1 MNKICVPM
9 KHACISLS
17 FFFLFVLNASHAFAQ
32 QSGASQTELYFGLLK
47 NKRVAVV
54 ANPTSLV
61 GKTHLVDTL
70 IASGIQLK
78 KIFAPEHG
86 FRGEAGNGDH
96 VSNGIDKKT
105 NLPIFSLYGSHTR
118 PTAEMLADV
127 DVIVFDIQDVGV
139 RFYTFLATMQE
150 VMEAAVISK
159 KAVVVLDRPNPNGY
173 YIDGPVM
180 KDPKLYS
187 FVGQLPIPI
196 VHGCTLGE
204 LAKMINGE
212 GWLNGG
218 KSCELT
224 VIPCSDYT
232 HNSYFELPVKPSPN
246 LPNIT
251 SIYAYPSL
259 CLFEGTCISIGRGT
273 SLPFQQFGF
282 PNCKVGE
289 TSFTPK
295 EIPGVSTNPPFENQL
310 CRGIKVGFDKRPT
323 QLNLSWLMTMYNS
336 YPNKEK
342 FFSSPGFF
350 DKLAG
355 TTQLRK
361 QIVEGL
367 SEDKIRASWQK
378 DLEAYK
384 SMRKKYLLYTD
395 FN

>member
-1 MNKICVPM
+1 M
-9 KHACISLS
+9 KHGNIHLVLS
-17 FFFLFVLNASHAFAQ
+17 FLFALIVYSTFAQ
-32 QSGASQTELYFGLLK
+32 SSGASNTEVYFGKLK
-47 NKRVAVV
+47 DKRVAVV
-54 ANPTSLV
+54 ANPTSVV
-61 GKTHLVDTL
+61 GNRHLVDTL
-70 IASGIQLK
+70 IASGIHVV

-96 VSNGIDKKT
+96 VGNGFDKKT
-105 NLPIFSLYGSHTR
+105 KLPIFSLYGKQTR
-118 PTAEMLADV
+118 PTTEMLSNV

-150 VMEAAVISK
+150 VMEAAVINK
-159 KAVVVLDRPNPNGY
+159 KTVVVLDRPNPNGY

-180 KDPKLYS
+180 TDKKLYS

-204 LAKMINGE
+204 LALMINGE

-218 KSCELT
+218 KSCDLT
-224 VIPCSDYT
+224 VIPCSGYT
-232 HNSYFELPVKPSPN
+232 HNSYFELPIKPSPN

-273 SLPFQQFGF
+273 NLPFQQFGF

-289 TSFTPK
+289 TSFTPR
-295 EIPGVSTNPPFENQL
+295 EIPGVSSNPPFENQL
-310 CRGIKVGFDKRPT
+310 CKGIKVNFDIPPT
-323 QLNLSWLMTMYNS
+323 QLNLSWLMTMHSS

-355 TTQLRK
+355 TTTLRK
-361 QIVEGL
+361 QMVQGIT
-367 SEDKIRASWQK
+367 EDAIRATWQK
-378 DLEAYK
+378 DLDAYK
-384 SMRKKYLLYTD
+384 VIRKKYLLYTD
-395 FN
+395 FD

>member
-9 KHACISLS
+9 KHIRFHLILVVVFLLS
-17 FFFLFVLNASHAFAQ
+17 MVQVLAQ
-32 QSGASQTELYFGLLK
+32 VSGASNTGAYFGLLR
-47 NKRVAVV
+47 NTRVAVV
-54 ANPTSLV
+54 ANQTSV
-61 GKTHLVDTL
+61 IGNVHLVDTL
-70 IASGIQLK
+70 LASGIQVV

-96 VSNGIDKKT
+96 VNDGTDKKT
-105 NLPIFSLYGSHTR
+105 KLPIISLYGNHTR

-150 VMEAAVISK
+150 VMEAAVLSK

-173 YIDGPVM
+173 YVDGPVM
-180 KDPKLYS
+180 TDKKLYS

-204 LAKMINGE
+204 LAEMISGE
-212 GWLNGG
+212 GWLSGG

-232 HNSYFELPVKPSPN
+232 HNSYFELPIKPSPN

-259 CLFEGTCISIGRGT
+259 CWFEGTCISIGRGT
-273 SLPFQQFGF
+273 DLPFQQFGF

-289 TSFTPK
+289 TTFTPK

-310 CRGIKVGFDKRPT
+310 CKGAKVSFEKRPT
-323 QLNLSWLMTMYNS
+323 QLNLSWLISMYSN
-336 YPNKEK
+336 YPNKDK
-342 FFSSPGFF
+342 FFTSANFF

-361 QIVEGL
+361 QIIGGVG
-367 SEDKIRASWQK
+367 EDVIRLSWQN
-378 DLEAYK
+378 DLDAYK
-384 SMRKKYLLYTD
+384 AIRKKYLLYTD

>member
-1 MNKICVPM
+1 M
-9 KHACISLS
+9 KHARINLF
-17 FFFLFVLNASHAFAQ
+17 FFFLFVLNATHAFAQ
-32 QSGASQTELYFGLLK
+32 QSGASHTEMYFRLLQ

-54 ANPTSLV
+54 ANPTSMI

-70 IASGIQLK
+70 LSSGIQVI

-96 VSNGIDKKT
+96 VSNGFDKKT
-105 NLPIFSLYGSHTR
+105 KLPIFSLYGNHTR
-118 PTAEMLADV
+118 PTAEMLSNIDI
-127 DVIVFDIQDVGV
+127 IVFDIQDVGA
-139 RFYTFLATMQE
+139 RFYTFLATLQE
-150 VMEAAVISK
+150 VMEAAAINKKEVI
-159 KAVVVLDRPNPNGY
+159 VLDRPNPNGY
-173 YIDGPVM
+173 YVDGPVM
-180 KDPKLYS
+180 TDKKLYS

-204 LAKMINGE
+204 LANMINGE
-212 GWLNGG
+212 GWLTAG
-218 KSCELT
+218 KTCQLK
-224 VIPCSDYT
+224 VIPCSEYT
-232 HNSYFELPVKPSPN
+232 HNSYFELPIKPSPN

-273 SLPFQQFGF
+273 NLPFQQFGF
-282 PNCKVGE
+282 PNCNMGE

-310 CRGIKVGFDKRPT
+310 CKGVKVSFEKRPT
-323 QLNLSWLMTMYNS
+323 QLNLDWVISMYAS

-355 TTQLRK
+355 TTLLRK

-367 SEDKIRASWQK
+367 KEEEIRASWQK
-378 DLEAYK
+378 ELDAYK
-384 SMRKKYLLYTD
+384 IIRRKYLLYSD

>member
-9 KHACISLS
+9 KHNRIHLFLC
-17 FFFLFVLNASHAFAQ
+17 FLFLLNAWNAFAQ
-32 QSGASQTELYFGLLK
+32 SSGASQTDSYFHLLQ

-54 ANPTSLV
+54 ANPTSVV
-61 GKTHLVDTL
+61 GKAHLVDTL
-70 IASGIQLK
+70 LSVGIQVV

-96 VSNGIDKKT
+96 VSNGFDKKT
-105 NLPIFSLYGSHTR
+105 KLPIFSLYGSHTR
-118 PTAEMLADV
+118 PTADMLSNV

-173 YIDGPVM
+173 YVDGPVM
-180 KDPKLYS
+180 TDKKFYS

-204 LAKMINGE
+204 LARMINGE
-212 GWLNGG
+212 GWLAGG
-218 KSCELT
+218 KSCDLT
-224 VIPCSDYT
+224 VIPCSEYT
-232 HNSYFELPVKPSPN
+232 HNSYFELPIRPSPN

-273 SLPFQQFGF
+273 ALPFQQFGF
-282 PNCKVGE
+282 PKCKVGE

-310 CRGIKVGFDKRPT
+310 CSGITVSFDKRPT
-323 QLNLSWLMTMYNS
+323 QLNLSWLALMYSN

-355 TTQLRK
+355 NTLLRK
-361 QIVEGL
+361 QITQGILEN
-367 SEDKIRASWQK
+367 EIRATWQK
-378 DLEAYK
+378 DLDNYK
-384 SMRKKYLLYTD
+384 TIRKKYLLYTD
-395 FN
+395 FE

>member
-1 MNKICVPM
+1 M
-9 KHACISLS
+9 KHARINLF
-17 FFFLFVLNASHAFAQ
+17 FFFLFVLNATHAFAQ
-32 QSGASQTELYFGLLK
+32 QSGASHTEKYFGLLQ

-54 ANPTSLV
+54 ANPTSVV

-70 IASGIQLK
+70 LSSGIQVV

-96 VSNGIDKKT
+96 VSNGFDKKT
-105 NLPIFSLYGSHTR
+105 KLPIFSLYGNHTR
-118 PTAEMLADV
+118 PTAEMLSNIDI
-127 DVIVFDIQDVGV
+127 IVFDIQDVGA

-150 VMEAAVISK
+150 VMEAAAINKKEVI
-159 KAVVVLDRPNPNGY
+159 VLDRPNPNGY
-173 YIDGPVM
+173 YVDGPVM
-180 KDPKLYS
+180 TDKKLYS

-204 LAKMINGE
+204 LANMINGE
-212 GWLNGG
+212 GWLTAG
-218 KSCELT
+218 KACRLT
-224 VIPCSDYT
+224 VIPCSEYT
-232 HNSYFELPVKPSPN
+232 HNSYFELPIKPSPN

-273 SLPFQQFGF
+273 NLPFQQFGF

-295 EIPGVSTNPPFENQL
+295 EIPGVSTNPPFGNQL
-310 CRGIKVGFDKRPT
+310 CKGVKVNFEKRPT
-323 QLNLSWLMTMYNS
+323 QLNLDWVISMYAS

-355 TTQLRK
+355 TTLLRK

-367 SEDKIRASWQK
+367 KEEEIRASWQK
-378 DLEAYK
+378 ELDAFK
-384 SMRKKYLLYTD
+384 IIRRKYLLYSD

>member
-1 MNKICVPM
+1 M
-9 KHACISLS
+9 KHIRISL
-17 FFFLFVLNASHAFAQ
+17 FLRLLFILNAFHVFSQ
-32 QSGASQTELYFGLLK
+32 NSGASQTENYFGLLK

-54 ANPTSLV
+54 ANPTSVV
-61 GKTHLVDTL
+61 GKAHLVDTL
-70 IASGIQLK
+70 ITSGIQVV

-96 VSNGIDKKT
+96 VSNGFDKKT
-105 NLPIFSLYGSHTR
+105 KLPIFSLYGSHTR
-118 PTAEMLADV
+118 PTAEMLSNV

-150 VMEAAVISK
+150 VMEAAAISK
-159 KAVVVLDRPNPNGY
+159 KAVIVLDRPNPNGY

-180 KDPKLYS
+180 TDKKLYS

-212 GWLNGG
+212 GWLTGK
-218 KSCELT
+218 KSCDLT

-232 HNSYFELPVKPSPN
+232 HNSYFELPIKPSPN

-273 SLPFQQFGF
+273 NLPFQQFGF
-282 PNCKVGE
+282 PNCKSGE

-310 CRGIKVGFDKRPT
+310 CKGIKVSFEERPT
-323 QLNLSWLMTMYNS
+323 QLNLSWLMTMYSS

-355 TTQLRK
+355 NTLLRK
-361 QIVEGL
+361 QVVSGA
-367 SEDKIRASWQK
+367 SEDEIRASWQK
-378 DLEAYK
+378 DLDSYK
-384 SMRKKYLLYTD
+384 AIRKKYLLYPD

>member
-1 MNKICVPM
+1 M
-9 KHACISLS
+9 KHIRIPL
-17 FFFLFVLNASHAFAQ
+17 FLFLLFILNAFHVFAQ
-32 QSGASQTELYFGLLK
+32 NSGASQTENYFGLLK

-54 ANPTSLV
+54 ANQTSV
-61 GKTHLVDTL
+61 IGNVHLIDTL
-70 IASGIQLK
+70 VASGIQVV

-96 VSNGIDKKT
+96 VSNGFDKKT
-105 NLPIFSLYGSHTR
+105 KLPIFSLYGSHTR
-118 PTAEMLADV
+118 PTPEMLANV

-159 KAVVVLDRPNPNGY
+159 KPVIILDRPNPNGY

-180 KDPKLYS
+180 TDPKLYS

-212 GWLNGG
+212 GWLTGK

-224 VIPCSDYT
+224 VIPCGAYS
-232 HNSYFELPVKPSPN
+232 HNSYFELPIKPSPN

-273 SLPFQQFGF
+273 ALPFQQFGF
-282 PNCKVGE
+282 PKCKVGE

-295 EIPGVSTNPPFENQL
+295 EIPGVSTNPPYENQL
-310 CRGIKVGFDKRPT
+310 CKGIKVSIEKRPT
-323 QLNLSWLMTMYNS
+323 ELNLSWLMTMYSN

-342 FFSSPGFF
+342 FFSSPNFF

-355 TTQLRK
+355 NTLLRK
-361 QIVEGL
+361 QVASGA
-367 SEDKIRASWQK
+367 SEDEIRVSWQK
-378 DLEAYK
+378 DLDSYK
-384 SMRKKYLLYTD
+384 VIRKKYLLYPD

>member
-1 MNKICVPM
+1 M
-9 KHACISLS
+9 KHIRFHLI
-17 FFFLFVLNASHAFAQ
+17 LFVVLLLSMVQVLAQ
-32 QSGASQTELYFGLLK
+32 VSGASNTGAYFGLLR
-47 NKRVAVV
+47 NTRVAVV
-54 ANPTSLV
+54 ANQTSV
-61 GKTHLVDTL
+61 IENVHLVDTL
-70 IASGIQLK
+70 LSSGIQVV

-96 VSNGIDKKT
+96 VNDGTDKKT
-105 NLPIFSLYGSHTR
+105 KLPIISLYGNHTR
-118 PTAEMLADV
+118 PTAEMLSDV

-150 VMEAAVISK
+150 VMEAAVLSK

-180 KDPKLYS
+180 TDKKLYS

-204 LAKMINGE
+204 LAEMISGE
-212 GWLNGG
+212 GWLLGG

-232 HNSYFELPVKPSPN
+232 HNSYFELPIKPSPN

-259 CLFEGTCISIGRGT
+259 CWFEGTCISIGRGT
-273 SLPFQQFGF
+273 DLPFQQFGF

-289 TSFTPK
+289 TTFTPK
-295 EIPGVSTNPPFENQL
+295 EIKGVSSNPPFKNQL
-310 CRGIKVGFDKRPT
+310 CKGILVHFEKRPT
-323 QLNLSWLMTMYNS
+323 QLNVSWLKSIYSS
-336 YPNKEK
+336 YPNKDK
-342 FFSSPGFF
+342 FFVSPNFF

-355 TTQLRK
+355 TTELRK
-361 QIVEGL
+361 QIEEGV
-367 SEDKIRASWQK
+367 SEEEIRASWHA
-378 DLEAYK
+378 DLETYK
-384 SMRKKYLLYTD
+384 TTRKKYLLYPD

>member
-1 MNKICVPM
+1 M
-9 KHACISLS
+9 KHIRFHLILIVVLLLS
-17 FFFLFVLNASHAFAQ
+17 MVQVLAQ
-32 QSGASQTELYFGLLK
+32 VSGASNTGAYLGLLR
-47 NKRVAVV
+47 NTRVAVV
-54 ANPTSLV
+54 ANQTSV
-61 GKTHLVDTL
+61 IGNVHLVDTL
-70 IASGIQLK
+70 LSSGIQVV

-96 VSNGIDKKT
+96 VNDGTDKKT
-105 NLPIFSLYGSHTR
+105 KLPIISLYGNHTR

-150 VMEAAVISK
+150 VMEAAVLSK

-173 YIDGPVM
+173 YVDGPVM
-180 KDPKLYS
+180 TDKKLYS

-204 LAKMINGE
+204 LAEMISGE
-212 GWLNGG
+212 GWLSGG

-232 HNSYFELPVKPSPN
+232 HNSYFELPIKPSPN

-259 CLFEGTCISIGRGT
+259 CWFEGTCISIGRGT
-273 SLPFQQFGF
+273 DLPFQQFGF

-289 TSFTPK
+289 TTFTPK

-310 CRGIKVGFDKRPT
+310 CKGAKVSFEKRPT
-323 QLNLSWLMTMYNS
+323 QLNLSWLISMYSN
-336 YPNKEK
+336 YPNKDK
-342 FFSSPGFF
+342 FFTSANFF

-361 QIVEGL
+361 QIIGGVG
-367 SEDKIRASWQK
+367 EDVIRLSWQS
-378 DLEAYK
+378 DLDAYK
-384 SMRKKYLLYTD
+384 AIRKKYLLYTD

>member
-1 MNKICVPM
+1 M
-9 KHACISLS
+9 KHVRFHLI
-17 FFFLFVLNASHAFAQ
+17 FFVVLVLNTAHVFAQ
-32 QSGASQTELYFGLLK
+32 SSGASNTVAYFELLK

-54 ANPTSLV
+54 ANQTSV
-61 GKTHLVDTL
+61 IGKVHLVDTL
-70 IASGIQLK
+70 LSSGIQVV

-96 VSNGIDKKT
+96 VNDGTDKKT
-105 NLPIFSLYGSHTR
+105 KLPIISLYGNHTR

-150 VMEAAVISK
+150 VMEAAVLSK

-173 YIDGPVM
+173 YVDGPVM
-180 KDPKLYS
+180 TDKKLYS

-204 LAKMINGE
+204 LAEMISGE
-212 GWLNGG
+212 GWLIGG

-232 HNSYFELPVKPSPN
+232 HNSYFELPIKPSPN

-259 CLFEGTCISIGRGT
+259 CWFEGTCISIGRGT
-273 SLPFQQFGF
+273 DLPFQQFGF

-289 TSFTPK
+289 TTFTPK
-295 EIPGVSTNPPFENQL
+295 EIKGVSSNPPFKNQL
-310 CRGIKVGFDKRPT
+310 CKGILVHFEKRPT
-323 QLNLSWLMTMYNS
+323 QLNVSWLKSIYSS
-336 YPNKEK
+336 YPNKDK
-342 FFSSPGFF
+342 FFVSPNFF

-355 TTQLRK
+355 TTELRK
-361 QIVEGL
+361 QIEEGV
-367 SEDKIRASWQK
+367 SEEEIRASWHA
-378 DLEAYK
+378 DLETYK
-384 SMRKKYLLYTD
+384 TTRKKYLLYPD

>member
-1 MNKICVPM
+1 M
-9 KHACISLS
+9 KHARINLF
-17 FFFLFVLNASHAFAQ
+17 FFFLFVLNATHAFAQ
-32 QSGASQTELYFGLLK
+32 QSGASHTEKYFGLLQ

-54 ANPTSLV
+54 ANPTSVV

-70 IASGIQLK
+70 LSSGIQVI

-96 VSNGIDKKT
+96 VSNGFDKKT
-105 NLPIFSLYGSHTR
+105 KLPIFSLYGNHTR
-118 PTAEMLADV
+118 PTAEMLSNIDI
-127 DVIVFDIQDVGV
+127 IVFDIQDVGA

-150 VMEAAVISK
+150 VMEAAAINKKEVI
-159 KAVVVLDRPNPNGY
+159 VLDRPNPNGY
-173 YIDGPVM
+173 YVDGPVM
-180 KDPKLYS
+180 TDKKLYS

-204 LAKMINGE
+204 LANMINGE
-212 GWLNGG
+212 GWLTAG
-218 KSCELT
+218 KACQLT
-224 VIPCSDYT
+224 VIPCSEYT
-232 HNSYFELPVKPSPN
+232 HNSYFELPIKPSPN

-273 SLPFQQFGF
+273 NLPFQQFGF

-295 EIPGVSTNPPFENQL
+295 EIPGVSTNPPFGNQL
-310 CRGIKVGFDKRPT
+310 CKGVKVNFEKRPT
-323 QLNLSWLMTMYNS
+323 QLNLDWVISMYAS

-355 TTQLRK
+355 TTLLRK

-367 SEDKIRASWQK
+367 KEEEIRASWQK
-378 DLEAYK
+378 ELDAFK
-384 SMRKKYLLYTD
+384 IIRRKYLLYSD

>member
-1 MNKICVPM
+1 M
-9 KHACISLS
+9 KHSRIHLFLC
-17 FFFLFVLNASHAFAQ
+17 FLFLLNAWTAFAQ
-32 QSGASQTELYFGLLK
+32 SSGASNTEAYFSLLQ

-54 ANPTSLV
+54 ANPTSVV
-61 GKTHLVDTL
+61 GKVHLVDTL
-70 IASGIQLK
+70 ISSGIQVV

-96 VSNGIDKKT
+96 VGNGFDTKT
-105 NLPIFSLYGSHTR
+105 KLPIFSLYGSHVR
-118 PTAEMLADV
+118 PTPEMLTDV
-127 DVIVFDIQDVGV
+127 DVVVFDIQDVGV

-150 VMEAAVISK
+150 VMEAAALSNKEFI
-159 KAVVVLDRPNPNGY
+159 VLDRPNPNGY
-173 YIDGPVM
+173 YVDGPVM
-180 KDPKLYS
+180 TDSKLYS

-204 LAKMINGE
+204 MAKMINGE
-212 GWLNGG
+212 DWLEEG
-218 KSCELT
+218 KSCKLT
-224 VIPCSDYT
+224 VVPCTEYN
-232 HNSYFELPVKPSPN
+232 HNSYFELPIKPSPN

-310 CRGIKVGFDKRPT
+310 CKGIKVSFEKRPT
-323 QLNLSWLMTMYNS
+323 QLNLSWLMSMYAS

-355 TTQLRK
+355 ETELRK
-361 QIVEGL
+361 QIIQGV
-367 SEDKIRASWQK
+367 SEDDIRASWQA
-378 DLEAYK
+378 DIEQYK
-384 SMRKKYLLYTD
+384 TTRKKYLLYPD

>member
-1 MNKICVPM
+1 M
-9 KHACISLS
+9 KHVRFHLI
-17 FFFLFVLNASHAFAQ
+17 FFVVLVLNTAHVFAQ
-32 QSGASQTELYFGLLK
+32 SSGASNTVAYFELLK

-54 ANPTSLV
+54 ANQTSV
-61 GKTHLVDTL
+61 IGKVHLVDTL
-70 IASGIQLK
+70 LSSGIQVV

-96 VSNGIDKKT
+96 VNDGTDKKT
-105 NLPIFSLYGSHTR
+105 KLPIISLYGNHTR
-118 PTAEMLADV
+118 PTAEMLSDV

-150 VMEAAVISK
+150 VMEAAVLSK

-173 YIDGPVM
+173 YVDGPVM
-180 KDPKLYS
+180 TDKKLYS

-204 LAKMINGE
+204 LAEMISGE
-212 GWLNGG
+212 GWLSGG

-232 HNSYFELPVKPSPN
+232 HNSYFELPIKPSPN

-259 CLFEGTCISIGRGT
+259 CWFEGTCISIGRGT
-273 SLPFQQFGF
+273 DLPFQQFGF

-289 TSFTPK
+289 TTFTPK
-295 EIPGVSTNPPFENQL
+295 EIKGVSSNPPFKNQL
-310 CRGIKVGFDKRPT
+310 CKGFLVHFEKRPT
-323 QLNLSWLMTMYNS
+323 QLNVSWLKSIYSS
-336 YPNKEK
+336 YPNKDK
-342 FFSSPGFF
+342 FFVSPNFF

-355 TTQLRK
+355 TTELRK
-361 QIVEGL
+361 QIEEGV
-367 SEDKIRASWQK
+367 SEEEIRASWHA
-378 DLEAYK
+378 DLETYK
-384 SMRKKYLLYTD
+384 TTRKKYLLYPD

>member
-1 MNKICVPM
+1 M
-9 KHACISLS
+9 KHIRFHLILIVVLLLS
-17 FFFLFVLNASHAFAQ
+17 MVQVLAQ
-32 QSGASQTELYFGLLK
+32 VSGASNTGAYFGLLR
-47 NKRVAVV
+47 NTRVAVV
-54 ANPTSLV
+54 ANQTSV
-61 GKTHLVDTL
+61 IGNVHLVDTL
-70 IASGIQLK
+70 LSSGIQVV

-96 VSNGIDKKT
+96 VNDGTDKKT
-105 NLPIFSLYGSHTR
+105 KLPIISLYGNHTR

-150 VMEAAVISK
+150 VMEAAVLSK

-173 YIDGPVM
+173 YVDGPVM
-180 KDPKLYS
+180 TDKKLYS

-204 LAKMINGE
+204 LAEMISGE
-212 GWLNGG
+212 GWLSGG

-232 HNSYFELPVKPSPN
+232 HNSYFELPIKPSPN

-259 CLFEGTCISIGRGT
+259 CWFEGTCISIGRGT
-273 SLPFQQFGF
+273 DLPFQQFGF

-289 TSFTPK
+289 TTFTPK

-310 CRGIKVGFDKRPT
+310 CKGAKVSFEKRPT
-323 QLNLSWLMTMYNS
+323 QLNLSWLISMYS
-336 YPNKEK
+336 DYTNKDK
-342 FFSSPGFF
+342 FFTSANFF

-361 QIVEGL
+361 QIIGGVG
-367 SEDKIRASWQK
+367 EDVIRLSWQN
-378 DLEAYK
+378 DLDAYK
-384 SMRKKYLLYTD
+384 AIRKKYLLYTD